1 MPPKSAKA
9 KLSEAIKM
17 AHNSK
22 HFAVPRRNLDLSKN
36 DLEARFAVSAD
47 ALHEATVDAE
57 HHLRCWHSRRRGI
70 LDLGTQLGL
79 DRSADLHQAIAG
91 RGVTEARR
99 PRQERVQDRG
109 HLMIRQVSSK
119 PGLKPKQLRQNS
131 ARDES

>member
-1 MPPKSAKA
+1 
-9 KLSEAIKM
+9 M

-22 HFAVPRRNLDLSKN
+22 HFAVPRRNLDLPKN

-57 HHLRCWHSRRRGI
+57 HHLRCWHSGGI
-70 LDLGTQLGL
+70 LDLGAQLGL
-79 DRSADLHQAIAG
+79 NRSADLHQAIAG

-99 PRQERVQDRG
+99 FRQERVQDRG
-109 HLMIRQVSSK
+109 GLTIRQVSSK